1 MYFLDAATAQQIV
14 DRTMN
19 IIDHNINVM
28 NSQGVILGSGDKQR
42 LNSVHE
48 GALLAIAQ
56 NRTVVIDEG
65 SRHSLHGVKPGINL
79 PLHYHGKIIGVVG
92 ITGNPAELLHYGE
105 LLKMTAEMM
114 VEQANSLELD
124 LWHKRQREEFILQLL
139 KRDNY
144 SESDFCAW
152 AAQLQI
158 DLQKPRVAA
167 VIELAKGE
175 SKATDLKEIQRLL
188 EYPQRDN
195 LVAMTAMDQLVILK
209 PAFLDGRSWDPA
221 LEDLRIEKL
230 LARLPA
236 DTQGRLK
243 IALGHFFP
251 GEGGIRRS
259 YHTALETLRLGKKR
273 APEKTKYLYQDHAL
287 AVLLAGLV
295 DSWRGQELAAPFRK
309 LQQHDK
315 KGLLTRTLSA
325 YLQHFGD
332 QQQCA
337 KALFI
342 HRNTLRYRL
351 ERISEITGIEL
362 QSLDG
367 LLQLYLGEVLSR
379 LEHK

>member
-65 SRHSLHGVKPGINL
+65 SRHSLHGVKPGVNL

-175 SKATDLKEIQRLL
+175 NKATDLKEIQRLL

-195 LVAMTAMDQLVILK
+195 LVAMTAMI
-209 PAFLDGRSWDPA
+209 SW
-221 LEDLRIEKL
+221 
-230 LARLPA
+230 
-236 DTQGRLK
+236 
-243 IALGHFFP
+243 
-251 GEGGIRRS
+251 
-259 YHTALETLRLGKKR
+259 
-273 APEKTKYLYQDHAL
+273 
-287 AVLLAGLV
+287 
-295 DSWRGQELAAPFRK
+295 
-309 LQQHDK
+309 
-315 KGLLTRTLSA
+315 
-325 YLQHFGD
+325 
-332 QQQCA
+332 
-337 KALFI
+337 
-342 HRNTLRYRL
+342 
-351 ERISEITGIEL
+351 
-362 QSLDG
+362 
-367 LLQLYLGEVLSR
+367 
-379 LEHK
+379 